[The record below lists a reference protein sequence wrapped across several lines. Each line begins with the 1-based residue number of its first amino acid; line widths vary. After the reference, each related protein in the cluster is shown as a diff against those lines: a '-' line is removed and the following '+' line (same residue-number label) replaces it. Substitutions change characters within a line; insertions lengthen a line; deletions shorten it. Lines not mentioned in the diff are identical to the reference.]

1 MTFMTAMTMNYRGSL
16 KGMCSSLLRRETVLG
31 AGSLRSQGRQR
42 AMQIRSSERLPLP
55 EHLLLLA

>member
-1 MTFMTAMTMNYRGSL
+1 MTLMTVMTINCKGSL
-16 KGMCSSLLRRETVLG
+16 NGVPPSLLRRETVLG
-31 AGSLRSQGRQR
+31 AWSLRSQGRQR